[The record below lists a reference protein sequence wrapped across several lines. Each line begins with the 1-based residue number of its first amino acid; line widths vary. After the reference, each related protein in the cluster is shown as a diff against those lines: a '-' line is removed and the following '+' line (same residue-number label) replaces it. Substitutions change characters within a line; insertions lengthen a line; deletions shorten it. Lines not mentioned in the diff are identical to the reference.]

1 MLPLRPKVA
10 STFVESVKSYSITMK
25 TIDQILKIKSTVLYI
40 LEKMPEGVDYI
51 HLFKI
56 LYFAQQEHLVR
67 YGMPIMDD
75 SFMAR
80 KHGPVAALTYKV
92 LRGVE
97 GKVDLMDKCLRD
109 FMQSVKVEV
118 VDGLQIVTVADGMSC
133 DVDELSVSNM
143 KVLDKWID
151 KCKDIESFDLSDL
164 SHDEA
169 WQTAKSKTEL
179 TGEDT
184 KITLYDMAKAA
195 GANDSMLRVIRE
207 RQINSREL
215 QWI

>member
-1 MLPLRPKVA
+1 
-10 STFVESVKSYSITMK
+10 
-25 TIDQILKIKSTVLYI
+25 
-40 LEKMPEGVDYI
+40 MPEGVDYI
-51 HLFKI
+51 HLFKT

-97 GKVDLMDKCLRD
+97 GKVDVTDECLCN
-109 FMQSVKVEV
+109 FMQSVKVKI
-118 VDGLQIVTVADGMSC
+118 VDGHQIVTIANGATC

-164 SHDEA
+164 SHDDA

-184 KITLYDMAKAA
+184 KITLYDMAKAG
-195 GANDSMLRVIRE
+195 GANDAMLGVIRE